1 MGTNNLEQN
10 TDDEII
16 DGINELVRAVRHRQP
31 QAQIYV
37 TGILPRAWH
46 EPRVAALN
54 QMIQIRL
61 LANEATYVDLSA
73 AFLQSDGR
81 IINELFTDGLHPN
94 KEGYQRMAEML
105 EKAIKE

>member
-1 MGTNNLEQN
+1 
-10 TDDEII
+10 
-16 DGINELVRAVRHRQP
+16 
-31 QAQIYV
+31 
-37 TGILPRAWH
+37 
-46 EPRVAALN
+46 
-54 QMIQIRL
+54 MIQIRL

-81 IINELFTDGLHPN
+81 IINELFTDGLRPN